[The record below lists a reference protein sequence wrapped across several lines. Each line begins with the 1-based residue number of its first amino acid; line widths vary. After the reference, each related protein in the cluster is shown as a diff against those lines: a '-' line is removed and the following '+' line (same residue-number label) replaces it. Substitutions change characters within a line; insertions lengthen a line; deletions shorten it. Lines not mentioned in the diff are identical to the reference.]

1 MADRMLLI
9 AWGAPV
15 RGLESRAMEVFNEA
29 IGLLGRMQQD
39 GRIDSFDVSLLSPN
53 GELDGFI
60 MIRGTADQIA
70 TLRED
75 EEFQRNTIDAQLAV
89 DNIRHFDGY
98 TNESIATQMQMY
110 MEAISKVPQRA

>member
-15 RGLESRAMEVFNEA
+15 RGLESRAIEVFNEA
-29 IGLLGRMQQD
+29 LGILGRMQQD

-53 GELDGFI
+53 GEMDGFI

-70 TLRED
+70 GLRED
-75 EEFQRNTIDAQLAV
+75 EEFQRNTVDAQLAV
-89 DNIRHFDGY
+89 DNIRHIDGY
-98 TNESIATQMQMY
+98 TNEAIASQMQMY
-110 MEAISKVPQRA
+110 MDAISKVPQRA

>member
-15 RGLESRAMEVFNEA
+15 RGLESRAIEVFNEA
-29 IGLLGRMQQD
+29 LGILGRMQQD

-53 GELDGFI
+53 GEMDGFI
-60 MIRGTADQIA
+60 MIRGTAEQIA
-70 TLRED
+70 ALRED
-75 EEFQRNTIDAQLAV
+75 DEFQRNTVDAQLAV
-89 DNIRHFDGY
+89 DNIRHMDGY
-98 TNESIATQMQMY
+98 TNESIAPQMEMY